1 MKPCAPVS
9 CFTFFKI
16 FFIIINFFFLEH
28 AQLLRRHDL
37 RKTFANYYRFL
48 RQTIE
53 EYVLTPTL
61 LPNLLLATR
70 TALFPANTRPISQI
84 AAGHIEAPASA
95 LQSVQTPTP
104 SQKALAPSVSS
115 NTPIV
120 EGVRGSDT
128 DVISKTNNPGNSN
141 NNGNTGENHAST
153 NTSGHSSSFSAIAAD
168 VPTSEL
174 NDPAEPAKGNSPSKA
189 EIAAIKRR
197 CAASLLAVIPRSVV
211 RTFLGVPSS
220 APPPPYN
227 GDGTCRSNSSPSLV
241 TSSPPPSP
249 SAHHESFKEGKENLA
264 PLHSP
269 LPSSPCPV
277 ACGHL
282 AAERLR
288 TDDYPSAGIDW
299 EELHLLDIIEC
310 DFLDLFADEYCNK
323 HLVWS
328 IIETV
333 LAKVLPEMAER
344 SVEDLLEDR
353 GVAPV
358 PPAFV

>member
-1 MKPCAPVS
+1 MLP
-9 CFTFFKI
+9 
-16 FFIIINFFFLEH
+16 
-28 AQLLRRHDL
+28 
-37 RKTFANYYRFL
+37 
-48 RQTIE
+48 
-53 EYVLTPTL
+53 PTL
-61 LPNLLLATR
+61 LPNLLLVTR
-70 TALFPANTRPISQI
+70 TTLFPANTRPISQV

-95 LQSVQTPTP
+95 LQSAQTPTP
-104 SQKALAPSVSS
+104 SQKAFAPSASS

-141 NNGNTGENHAST
+141 NSGSTGGNHTST
-153 NTSGHSSSFSAIAAD
+153 NTSSHPSSFSAIAAD
-168 VPTSEL
+168 VPSPEL

-211 RTFLGVPSS
+211 RTFLDVPSS

-227 GDGTCRSNSSPSLV
+227 GDGTCSSNSSPSLV
-241 TSSPPPSP
+241 TSSPLPSP
-249 SAHHESFKEGKENLA
+249 SAHHESSQEGKGNLA
-264 PLHSP
+264 PSHSP
-269 LPSSPCPV
+269 LPSTPCPV
-277 ACGHL
+277 GCGHL

-288 TDDYPSAGIDW
+288 TDDNPYAGIDW
-299 EELHLLDIIEC
+299 EEQHLLDIIEC

-333 LAKVLPEMAER
+333 LAKALPEMAER

-358 PPAFV
+358 PPAFL